1 MPLQSPNGGDYA
13 GLFGLN
19 QGSLRNVVL
28 TAGEQD
34 YSVTLRGILR
44 LRTAYVG
51 ALAGRNDGTV
61 YNCAAA
67 GYSVTAHAYQGSV
80 LYMGGFVGYN
90 AGTIRSGSVSTPSLT
105 ASSNYARLLMG
116 GFTGGNS
123 GLVSQSYAMANVE
136 VLQIRGGGVAL
147 SGFAGENI
155 GSIRSSYCATALASP
170 GADTYGFAPATGSTS
185 GCYYLSGGTY
195 RFVGQVHLYDYS
207 DQSGA
212 RAVNEQGLKALTLT
226 GFSSADASHTYHH
239 SNTLNTD
246 GQAYL
251 YPTSLTGH
259 GSPVHYGD
267 WVTPADLGTLGMVYW
282 EHEDGSSLCTAH
294 DDGGKITAY
303 GYGYYW
309 SKGET
314 EPLLETQRIALDGR
328 NTEAAAELEKQMPPF
343 SFVTYQTSDTG
354 LRLLSGT
361 TGNGY

>member
-1 MPLQSPNGGDYA
+1 MGGGYYLLPLPRTLVNTTEVSTDFYRRVQVEDTTYYFNPHFTCWVSEGSEAPEAPSEIGIRTARQLNNLSLYYEQYSPLLAKDTTFQQERSIDYSGYDWAAYGRNDTVVTSQQPIGSSAVVPFTHIYDGGTYPIAAVPLQSPNGGDYA

-28 TAGEQD
+28 TTGEQD

-155 GSIRSSYCATALASP
+155 GTIRSSYCATALTSPVPIPTASP
-170 GADTYGFAPATGSTS
+170 RPPAAPPAATIS
-185 GCYYLSGGTY
+185 
-195 RFVGQVHLYDYS
+195 
-207 DQSGA
+207 A
-212 RAVNEQGLKALTLT
+212 AVPI
-226 GFSSADASHTYHH
+226 ASWDR
-239 SNTLNTD
+239 SIC
-246 GQAYL
+246 
-251 YPTSLTGH
+251 
-259 GSPVHYGD
+259 
-267 WVTPADLGTLGMVYW
+267 M
-282 EHEDGSSLCTAH
+282 
-294 DDGGKITAY
+294 ITA
-303 GYGYYW
+303 
-309 SKGET
+309 
-314 EPLLETQRIALDGR
+314 
-328 NTEAAAELEKQMPPF
+328 
-343 SFVTYQTSDTG
+343 TSPAHG
-354 LRLLSGT
+354 LSMSRG
-361 TGNGY
+361 